1 MGADS
6 KLLKKRI
13 SINFSK
19 GKQNIK
25 IRTHIPIF
33 KWLSGQSRN
42 RSIRG
47 LWDCHN
53 VWEPLRRGHQ
63 GPLERWWHHGMLWQ
77 TERISAY
84 RFCQIVSVHFIIFKF
99 LTKTY
104 RRATNEGEYLAVNK
118 PLMSENLISYAL
130 TLLIS
135 AKKGGNFH
143 PKICYSNYICTLF
156 QPPHLTYTQ
165 SI

>member
-1 MGADS
+1 M
-6 KLLKKRI
+6 
-13 SINFSK
+13 
-19 GKQNIK
+19 
-25 IRTHIPIF
+25 
-33 KWLSGQSRN
+33 
-42 RSIRG
+42 
-47 LWDCHN
+47 
-53 VWEPLRRGHQ
+53 ERR
-63 GPLERWWHHGMLWQ
+63 WHYGMLWQ

-156 QPPHLTYTQ
+156 QPPLPIWHLHTIYLMLSSLDVNIFICRRLQ
-165 SI
+165 SSAKSTLPNFQKENT